1 MSTPQLPRDD
11 TYHEVMKS
19 AFTKFRVAERHYL
32 LTLPNDLKLHLQPSP
47 FSPTPTTPVVPH
59 WYYAA
64 HLSYHCELLFT
75 LGGLKPCVLFAH
87 GSSGAVQFIDD
98 LIRTCLNPILEEFN
112 ILAYGFLL
120 SRISHDTP
128 TTTHGGFKNGWVLA
142 DLRNPQ
148 YPLVERVFLRHY
160 TENGGRIPEVDVGT
174 ALGYPTVRGTHWVE
188 YLDETER
195 EELARVAQVQVPGI
209 CCVTAM
215 EYTCD
220 EDPENPQKVI
230 AHFRQ
235 CAKLMQMVGRTLK
248 LGEP

>member
-1 MSTPQLPRDD
+1 MSTPLLPRDN
-11 TYHEVMKS
+11 TYREKMKA
-19 AFTKFRVAERHYL
+19 AFTNFRVAERHYL

-47 FSPTPTTPVVPH
+47 SPTTTPVPY

-87 GSSGAVQFIDD
+87 GTSVQFIDD
-98 LIRTCLNPILEEFN
+98 LIQTCLKPVLEEHN
-112 ILAYGFLL
+112 ILAYGFSL

-128 TTTHGGFKNGWVLA
+128 TTAHKGFKDGWIFA

-148 YPLVERVFLRHY
+148 YPLVERVLLRPY
-160 TENGGRIPEVDVGT
+160 PGGRIPEVEIGT

-195 EELARVAQVQVPGI
+195 EELARVAEVPEI
-209 CCVTAM
+209 CCVIAM

-220 EDPENPQKVI
+220 EDPDNPQRVL

-235 CAKLMQMVGRTLK
+235 CANLMQIVGRTLK
-248 LGEP
+248 LGEPR